1 MADEVQGDAMARIAI
16 VDDSRLARVFA
27 AGALRA
33 QGHEIVE
40 IEPDSLFSV
49 LKVLRDDPVDLLVMD
64 LLMPDCPGESLVRAC
79 REDAALQHLPV
90 LLLSAHRDD
99 EALLRMQ
106 HHGISGFLLKP
117 LDPATLVAK
126 VAEALAG

>member
-1 MADEVQGDAMARIAI
+1 MARIAI

-33 QGHEIVE
+33 KGHEVVE
-40 IEPDSLFSV
+40 VEPDSLFAV

-99 EALLRMQ
+99 EALMRMQ
-106 HHGISGFLLKP
+106 QQGISGFLLKP
-117 LDPATLVAK
+117 LEPAALVEK
-126 VAEALAG
+126 VTEALAG

>member
-1 MADEVQGDAMARIAI
+1 MARIAI

-33 QGHEIVE
+33 AGHEPVE
-40 IEPDSLFSV
+40 VNPVSLFEV

-64 LLMPDCPGESLVRAC
+64 FLMPECPGESLVRAC
-79 REDAALQHLPV
+79 REDAALRDLPILV
-90 LLLSAHRDD
+90 LSAHRD
-99 EALLRMQ
+99 ETTLVRLQLLR
-106 HHGISGFLLKP
+106 ISGFMLKP
-117 LDPATLVAK
+117 LDPPTLVAK

>member
-1 MADEVQGDAMARIAI
+1 MARIAI

-33 QGHEIVE
+33 KGHEVVE
-40 IEPDSLFSV
+40 IEPDSLFAV

-99 EALLRMQ
+99 EALMRMQ
-106 HHGISGFLLKP
+106 QQGISGFLLKP
-117 LDPATLVAK
+117 LEPAALVEK
-126 VAEALAG
+126 VTEALAG